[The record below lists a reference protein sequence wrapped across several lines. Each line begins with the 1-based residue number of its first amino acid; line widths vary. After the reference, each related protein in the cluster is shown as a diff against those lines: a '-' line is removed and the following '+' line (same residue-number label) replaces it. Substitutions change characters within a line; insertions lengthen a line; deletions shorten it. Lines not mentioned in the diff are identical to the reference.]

1 MEDNKAKIILSA
13 EDQLTGVLNKAGG
26 EMDGFAAKATRMGAQ
41 LESAGL
47 RIGAMGL
54 AANTVLAKMNLDL
67 GSLTKSALDAEHAL
81 LGIASTANIYGAAGA
96 DAVGKWSVALDKIAK
111 DTNQT
116 KAQVITAFQDMVAQ
130 GINEKDAMSM
140 LAPIGKAATATGA
153 TIRDITVA
161 ATAGFSKMHIPT
173 DQLAKT
179 LDILARAGDLGKF
192 ELKDMAGYF
201 DMLTAKAADLGI
213 KGQAGMAQLAAA
225 AQVARIGTG
234 DASQAATNL
243 SNWLDKLNAS
253 VTYKAFEKAGADLD
267 ALKEKARAS
276 GDFIGSMLQQ
286 IKDLTHGGN
295 ESEISALFAD
305 VQAGGFVRLAVR
317 ELEKYTDL
325 AGKAAAATGDI
336 TNKYGTMMQATSE
349 KMKGAEINL
358 STAITNSNVIKNV
371 LERLEGLADWAAKH
385 PDLAAFLGIGLATA
399 ASAGLVGGAV
409 IAGIGATITAVVSLT
424 GVMSALGVV
433 LLANPIIAILLGV
446 GLVGAVIYTQWDDIV
461 AALSG
466 FWAKIKAMFAE
477 SDAWLKATFLSLN
490 PLPIIQKS
498 FDAVSVYFSGVVQS
512 WKDAGVGLID
522 ALKAGITERLQGA
535 LGIGE
540 KISAAITYL
549 KGEASKW
556 AQIGSDLMQGLL
568 DGIFAKYAEIINRI
582 KSLGSDMIKTVKNVL
597 GIHSPSKE
605 FYNIGVQTGEGLE
618 NGLLATEQS
627 VAEAAGKLGTSSI
640 DTVKESLAQLKSEG
654 ASLTAS
660 MRTEQEKASDALE
673 RYKKLLDEDV
683 ISLET
688 YNRAVTATSKTVAN
702 FDAALG
708 KGLRDSKGRF
718 LPAEEAAAALA
729 VWQRTSDDISKS
741 LTDALMR
748 GFESGKNFAK
758 VFRDTLKNMFS
769 TLILQPQIK
778 LIAQGGA
785 NWIMSLFGLGGAG
798 SAVAGGSSAAGGGGS
813 GDLLSLASTLRTGYQ
828 AVTNFFSG
836 GSSAAAAAP
845 NYYAATAPGAA
856 PAAGATSALSTAA
869 TYLGYAA
876 AGFVIGKMISG
887 GFSAFGKSGNV
898 AVLAGQAIGAFF
910 GPVGIIIGGAIG
922 GLVNRMF
929 GRKLTETGI
938 QGKFGGQGF
947 AGENYTFEKGGW
959 FRSDKTS
966 TSPLDKAMDDSMD
979 ESYQQLKLSALVLG
993 NVFKDTS
1000 KSLDDFTYDIK
1011 LNFLGLN
1018 EEQSKAML
1026 TGELTKMGDA
1036 MAAQVLS
1043 DIARAE
1049 MATAGITT
1057 TLADEV
1063 EKTSQEIAHG
1073 GVGITD
1079 TLTRFAQGIGHGGVG
1094 ITDTVTRFA
1103 QEIAHGG
1110 VGITDTLMR
1119 FAQALNLG
1127 GESITDTNLTDEV
1140 EKYWKQFARGGES
1153 ATDTLTRLSGS
1164 LAGVNGWLAK
1174 MGMELYATTL
1184 AAGNMASELVDLF
1197 GSMDK
1202 FTAAVQKYVSIYFSA
1217 SERLSIA
1224 NGEIGASFEALG
1236 FKLPG
1241 TLEEM
1246 RAMIE
1251 AQDLTTASGRE
1262 TYAALINLSEGFA
1275 GLYQSSGQAAIGGRT
1290 LMKAW
1295 EDQNA
1300 ALKGLID
1307 TYDGSTAS
1315 EAALTVAARSRY
1327 QIELALIKQIDA
1339 ALQSTH
1345 QMFANTIDEM
1355 KFSTLDNEGKYNYLR
1370 DKSAE
1375 LETLFNAA
1383 TDPAEITRLAAE
1395 LNQVS
1400 RDAWMLL
1407 SAEEKKIKLSA
1418 YVDYLNE
1425 LDATAK
1431 TRLDF
1436 IKAKVKDEGGDYKS
1450 TNEAITA
1457 AIAAGIAAGMAS
1469 AAAGFEKAAST
1480 MQAAA
1485 DTPVKVDQTVH
1496 VDVHVDAPANVE
1508 VGIA

>member
-1 MEDNKAKIILSA
+1 MDDNKAKIILSA
-13 EDQLTGVLNKAGG
+13 EDQASGALNSI
-26 EMDGFAAKATRMGAQ
+26 AKNF
-41 LESAGL
+41 EKAGL
-47 RIGAMGL
+47 RITAIGL
-54 AANTVLAKMNLDL
+54 AANSALAKMDLDL
-67 GSLTKSALDAEHAL
+67 AGLTKKSLDAEHSL
-81 LGIASTANIYGAAGA
+81 LSISATAGIYGDAAE
-96 DAVGKWSVALDKIAK
+96 AVAGKWSVALNKIAK
-111 DTNQT
+111 DSNQS
-116 KAQVITAFQDMVAQ
+116 KADIITAFKDLVAQ
-130 GINEKDAMSM
+130 GISEKDAMAM
-140 LAPIGKAATATGA
+140 LAPIGRAATATESS
-153 TIRDITVA
+153 IRDLAVA
-161 ATAGFSKMHIPT
+161 ASSGFSKMEIPVAR
-173 DQLAKT
+173 LAKT
-179 LDILARAGDLGKF
+179 LDMMAAAGDAGKF
-192 ELKDMAGYF
+192 ELKDMAQYF
-201 DMLTAKAADLGI
+201 DMLTAKSVDLGS
-213 KGQAGMAQLAAA
+213 KGEAGMAQLAAA
-225 AQVARIGTG
+225 AQIARRGTG
-234 DASQAATNL
+234 DAASAATNL
-243 SNWLDKLNAS
+243 ANFLDKLNAS
-253 VTYKAFEKAGADLD
+253 TTYKQFEKIGLDLGQIKKE
-267 ALKEKARAS
+267 ALAS
-276 GDFIGSMLQQ
+276 GDFIGAMIAKLKELSNGDASK
-286 IKDLTHGGN
+286 I
-295 ESEISALFAD
+295 SELFPD
-305 VQAGGFVRLAVR
+305 VQAGSFARQAVR
-317 ELEKYTDL
+317 DLELYTKI
-325 AGKAAAATGDI
+325 ATEAAAATGVVGEKFD
-336 TNKYGTMMQATSE
+336 TMMRSGSE
-349 KMKGAEINL
+349 KMKGTQISL
-358 STAITNSNVIKNV
+358 TTAISESSVIKN
-371 LERLEGLADWAAKH
+371 RLDELKTISDWVAAH
-385 PDLAAFLGIGLATA
+385 PDIAAWIGIGIATTA
-399 ASAGLVGGAV
+399 AVGIVGGAV
-409 IAGIGATITAVVSLT
+409 VAGIGATITAVVALSGAL
-424 GVMSALGVV
+424 SAMGVV

-498 FDAVSVYFSGVVQS
+498 FDAVTVYFSGVVQF
-512 WKDAGVGLID
+512 WKSAGANLID

-568 DGIFAKYAEIINRI
+568 DGIFAKYTEIVNRI
-582 KSLGSDMIKTVKNVL
+582 KSLGGDMLKTIKSVL

-605 FYNIGVQTGEGLE
+605 FYKIGVQTGEGLE

-627 VAEAAGKLGTSSI
+627 VAAAAGKLGGSSL
-640 DTVKESLAQLKSEG
+640 DAVKESLEQLKSEG
-654 ASLTAS
+654 AALTAS
-660 MRTEQEKASDALE
+660 MRTEQEKASDTLE
-673 RYKKLLDEDV
+673 RYKKLLDENV

-688 YNRAVTATSKTVAN
+688 YNRAVAITSKSVASA
-702 FDAALG
+702 DAALN

-748 GFESGKNFAK
+748 GFESGKNFAQNL
-758 VFRDTLKNMFS
+758 RETMKNMFN
-769 TLILQPQIK
+769 TLILRPIIQP
-778 LIAQGGA
+778 IAQGGA
-785 NWIMSLFGLGGAG
+785 NWLMSLLGLGGSG
-798 SAVAGGSSAAGGGGS
+798 SAVAGGSSAADILGGS
-813 GDLLSLASTLRTGYQ
+813 SNFDMLSQATTLLKNGYQ
-828 AVTNFFSG
+828 AVTNFFSNL
-836 GSSAAAAAP
+836 SSAAP

-856 PAAGATSALSTAA
+856 GAAPGATSAMGSAA
-869 TYLGYAA
+869 TYLGQAA

-887 GFSAFGKSGNV
+887 GYSVIGKSGNA
-898 AVLAGQAIGAFF
+898 AVIAGVILGAIF
-910 GPVGIIIGGAIG
+910 PGIGMILGGALG
-922 GLVNRMF
+922 GLVNRLF

-938 QGKFGGQGF
+938 QGKFSGQGF
-947 AGENYTFEKGGW
+947 TGENYSFQKGGI
-959 FRSDKTS
+959 FRSDKTE

-979 ESYQQLKLSALVLG
+979 KSYQQLKLSALVLG

-1018 EEQSKAML
+1018 EEQSKALL

-1036 MAAQVLS
+1036 MASQVLS

-1049 MATAGITT
+1049 MATAGIAN
-1057 TLADEV
+1057 TLAAD
-1063 EKTSQEIAHG
+1063 
-1073 GVGITD
+1073 
-1079 TLTRFAQGIGHGGVG
+1079 
-1094 ITDTVTRFA
+1094 
-1103 QEIAHGG
+1103 
-1110 VGITDTLMR
+1110 
-1119 FAQALNLG
+1119 
-1127 GESITDTNLTDEV
+1127 V
-1140 EKYWKQFARGGES
+1140 EKYWQEFARGGES

-1217 SERLSIA
+1217 SERLSMA

-1300 ALKGLID
+1300 ALKGLIG

-1355 KFSTLDNEGKYNYLR
+1355 KFSTLDNEGKYNFLR
-1370 DKSAE
+1370 DKSTE

-1431 TRLDF
+1431 TRLDL

-1450 TNEAITA
+1450 TNDAIAA
-1457 AIAAGIAAGMAS
+1457 AIAAGIAAGMAI

-1496 VDVHVDAPANVE
+1496 VDVHVDTPANVE